1 MAGTAIGPKHFRCT
15 PWLMEVF
22 RALTTSGAK
31 MFAGFSAMNERPCAK
46 FHEVC
51 ARRHIQRQKAS
62 TISSRFRE
70 CEFAVKYSAANLLDL
85 W

>member
-31 MFAGFSAMNERPCAK
+31 MSAGSSAMNERLRAN
-46 FHEVC
+46 FHEVL
-51 ARRHIQRQKAS
+51 RR
-62 TISSRFRE
+62 
-70 CEFAVKYSAANLLDL
+70 AACPEAKSIENFVHVFESVNLR
-85 W
+85 

>member
-31 MFAGFSAMNERPCAK
+31 MSAGSSAMNERLCAN
-46 FHEVC
+46 FHEVFAGRH
-51 ARRHIQRQKAS
+51 ARRQKHREFR
-62 TISSRFRE
+62 SRLRE
-70 CEFAVKYSAANLLDL
+70 CELAVNYSAANLLDL